1 MEARLLFQG
10 QAAGGRMTRSRL
22 GITALTISMVVAS
35 VVPAAAQRTA
45 KRSSQRTSQ
54 RAPQPM
60 LGPTASTVASEAI
73 QGRLNPATTKSG
85 DAIVLR
91 LTDDVKSNGEIVIK
105 KGATIVGFV
114 RKMNLVSSDK
124 NSPFIEVEWASPE
137 LQMKSSY
144 QVMLAVQAVYQS
156 YIRDESTAAAVQAP
170 KPVVSSGAATPMK
183 TNVALLKMPSVVS
196 ADAQTR
202 ASLQSA
208 LGTSNGSQLFQ
219 TGRGQVVGSDGS
231 RVSIDMFS
239 HLNNDTVF
247 VSRAKDF
254 EISTGAQL
262 QLLVGVARR

>member
-1 MEARLLFQG
+1 
-10 QAAGGRMTRSRL
+10 
-22 GITALTISMVVAS
+22 
-35 VVPAAAQRTA
+35 
-45 KRSSQRTSQ
+45 
-54 RAPQPM
+54 
-60 LGPTASTVASEAI
+60 
-73 QGRLNPATTKSG
+73 LNPATTKSG

-114 RKMNLVSSDK
+114 RNVNVVSGDM

-137 LQMKSSY
+137 LQTKSDY

-156 YIRDESTAAAVQAP
+156 YIRDDSKTAAVQAP
-170 KPVVSSGAATPMK
+170 SPVASSRAGAPMK
-183 TNVALLKMPSVVS
+183 TNVALLKMPSVVT
-196 ADAQTR
+196 ADDRTKAR
-202 ASLQSA
+202 LQSA
-208 LGTSNGSQLFQ
+208 LGTASGSPLFQ
-219 TGRGQVVGSDGS
+219 TGRGQVVGSDES

-247 VSRAKDF
+247 VSTAKDF

>member
-1 MEARLLFQG
+1 
-10 QAAGGRMTRSRL
+10 MTKSRL
-22 GITALTISMVVAS
+22 GITAVAISMVVAS
-35 VVPAAAQRTA
+35 GVPAAAQRTA

-54 RAPQPM
+54 KVPQRM

-73 QGRLNPATTKSG
+73 QGRLNPATSKSG

-91 LTDDVKSNGEIVIK
+91 LTDDVKSNGEIVVK

-114 RKMNLVSSDK
+114 RTVNFVSGDK
-124 NSPFIEVEWASPE
+124 NSPFIQVEWATPE
-137 LQMKSSY
+137 LQTKSDY

-156 YIRDESTAAAVQAP
+156 YIRDDSTAAAVQAAR
-170 KPVVSSGAATPMK
+170 PVASSTTSAPMK
-183 TNVALLKMPSVVS
+183 TNVALLKMPSVVT
-196 ADAQTR
+196 ADDQTR
-202 ASLQSA
+202 ASLQGA
-208 LGTSNGSQLFQ
+208 LGTANGSQLFQ
-219 TGRGQVVGSDGS
+219 TGRGQVVGAEGA
-231 RVSIDMFS
+231 RVSIAMFS